1 MLVVKTSN
9 KKHGMSLV
17 ELIVAVTIFG
27 FVAIGSASSA
37 ILFAKIASSHENQ
50 SDFRN
55 DLRIGFE
62 KMSYDVRNANGV
74 SNRANETFTLTYS
87 DSPDIRYWY
96 DPTYELIYR
105 QETGGSRTVVMRN
118 VSDFDVLT
126 SSGDVGSN
134 TILTFDSDE
143 ISLETIT
150 LRASN
155 GRTNESELTMTNLT
169 LKLRSS

>member
-1 MLVVKTSN
+1 
-9 KKHGMSLV
+9 MSLV

-37 ILFAKIASSHENQ
+37 VLFAKIASSHENQ
-50 SDFRN
+50 SDFRS

-62 KMSYDVRNANGV
+62 QMSFDVRNANGV
-74 SNRANETFTLTYS
+74 SNRANKTFTLTYT

-96 DPTYELIYR
+96 NASKEVIYR
-105 QETGGSRTVVMRN
+105 QEVGGSRTTVIHN
-118 VSDFDVLT
+118 VSAFDVLT
-126 SSGDVGSN
+126 SSGDVGNN
-134 TILTFDSDE
+134 TILTYDSDE

-150 LRASN
+150 LRTSN
-155 GRTNESELTMTNLT
+155 GRTKESELTMTNLT